1 MRLPFLRADV
11 NDPMDHMPGDTH
23 PQVTYC
29 PEPDPARSVTPLD
42 VSPALARLTPGAAR
56 GLTNAY
62 AARAPLPVRLGE
74 RDYLVTWRADA
85 EPIATAN
92 AYRFVVGPAQGTLW
106 IDPSAEAEW
115 LGDAGAA
122 PVPAVLRSALLA
134 DLCAPLTKALQT
146 LTRQRVELLPPA
158 ADQPLKPPTEALLFE
173 LRRTGDDWH
182 CHGALLFDVPDAF
195 GVFFATPPSPDAVQ
209 RASTTAAFAAL
220 PVPLTFE
227 LGRTTL
233 TAHELA
239 DVESGDII
247 AIEHWRTQ
255 GQNLLCVAHLQS
267 ATTLEVLG
275 RPSGNRIIVEQ
286 IREMPL
292 ERTSSQ
298 DAAHAQTA
306 ASQDSPAQSA
316 RQFDGLSIEL
326 TFELPSCT
334 MPLGEL
340 GTLQPGGVIELQQ
353 GINQSVIRIIANG
366 TQIGAGHLIAVGQK
380 LGVRVTALTPP
391 AAQASRE
398 RQDG

>member
-1 MRLPFLRADV
+1 
-11 NDPMDHMPGDTH
+11 
-23 PQVTYC
+23 
-29 PEPDPARSVTPLD
+29 
-42 VSPALARLTPGAAR
+42 
-56 GLTNAY
+56 
-62 AARAPLPVRLGE
+62 
-74 RDYLVTWRADA
+74 
-85 EPIATAN
+85 
-92 AYRFVVGPAQGTLW
+92 
-106 IDPSAEAEW
+106 
-115 LGDAGAA
+115 
-122 PVPAVLRSALLA
+122 
-134 DLCAPLTKALQT
+134 
-146 LTRQRVELLPPA
+146 
-158 ADQPLKPPTEALLFE
+158 
-173 LRRTGDDWH
+173 
-182 CHGALLFDVPDAF
+182 
-195 GVFFATPPSPDAVQ
+195 
-209 RASTTAAFAAL
+209 
-220 PVPLTFE
+220 
-227 LGRTTL
+227 
-233 TAHELA
+233 
-239 DVESGDII
+239 
-247 AIEHWRTQ
+247 
-255 GQNLLCVAHLQS
+255 
-267 ATTLEVLG
+267 VLG
-275 RPSGNRIIVEQ
+275 RPSCNRIIVEQ